1 MSNITNYIAQARAA
15 RIAARAAGEQTTTDT
30 SIVDKAANLGAKA
43 VAKAESLAV
52 ETASNYLD
60 MRLQMKADR
69 IARGCRW

>member
-1 MSNITNYIAQARAA
+1 MSNITNYVAAARAA
-15 RIAARAAGEQTTTDT
+15 RIAARAAGEQTTTDAT
-30 SIVDKAANLGAKA
+30 LIERAAGLGAKA

>member
-1 MSNITNYIAQARAA
+1 MSNITNYIAQARAL
-15 RIAARAAGEQTTTDT
+15 RIAQRAAGEQPSDA
-30 SIVDKAANLGAKA
+30 SLIDKAAGLGAKA

-60 MRLQMKADR
+60 MRVQMKADR